1 MSKFTDFF
9 KKKWVKNTLYAISVV
24 ALFGIII
31 GLVTIMA

>member
-9 KKKWVKNTLYAISVV
+9 KKKWVKNTLYALSVV
-24 ALFGIII
+24 VLFGIII